1 MIAATTTTAD
11 SSFRWRL
18 RSQKSEGRSEDFGF
32 LRRRGS
38 FADPSFH
45 FSNDGRGRWRKEGG
59 KCAPTLLQE
68 KQLNNT
74 LLPHAHPWPP
84 REKLKKILLPLL
96 FPSFRRDSICERR
109 RRFLP
114 PFAGL
119 EILFS
124 SSFCRALSRPPPP
137 PPFLSGLGFSNF
149 FFPPL
154 RNTPAIA
161 NEAKG
166 APPNLKWPNVVEE
179 PPGCPPNY
187 KILVPTNFPA

>member
-1 MIAATTTTAD
+1 MLIH
-11 SSFRWRL
+11 
-18 RSQKSEGRSEDFGF
+18 
-32 LRRRGS
+32 
-38 FADPSFH
+38 H
-45 FSNDGRGRWRKEGG
+45 FIFPMTEEVEGG
-59 KCAPTLLQE
+59 RREENVIPTLLQE
-68 KQLNNT
+68 KQHSNT
-74 LLPHAHPWPP
+74 LLSHAHPWPP

-96 FPSFRRDSICERR
+96 FPPSFVTAFASADASS
-109 RRFLP
+109 LP
-114 PFAGL
+114 RPFAGL

-137 PPFLSGLGFSNF
+137 APPFLSGLGFSNF

-166 APPNLKWPNVVEE
+166 APPNFKWPNVVEE